1 MRTLVVTAWT
11 LDRSRMVA
19 QMALLVVAGLIGG
32 AGLALLI
39 PIVNAVAGPSDAITL
54 PVVGAVGTGSLPLW
68 VLLAAFVAL
77 VAGQALIQRAAT
89 VNSAQLQ
96 QRVVDRLRH
105 DAFAAILIAKW
116 SFVVG
121 LRRTDIIQVVTMGAS
136 RSGMALDQMVNGSVK
151 LVLVLATAVV
161 ALVVDPLVAA
171 LAILGIGV
179 MAAAQAS
186 GIAPAHRLGRL
197 LGERHRELQAV
208 VTDSLDSLRLV
219 RAHDASELW
228 VDRLAA
234 AFSGTRE
241 VQLANTERMTT
252 ISALTSVGTAAA
264 AALLVGV
271 SVWAG
276 LEPAGIVVMV
286 VLIGRLSSQA
296 TAVVRIAT
304 QLANSL
310 PAVGDITRLTADAR
324 GAVEAPGSADRS
336 GDPHLDPHLDPGAPL
351 VEFRNVSFTYPSS
364 GGGVRNLDL
373 VVPRGAITALS
384 GVSGAGK
391 STTADLALGLLEPD
405 SGEVRVGGQSLSPG
419 DLAWWRGHVAYVPQ
433 ESLLLPG
440 TLRDNLA
447 WSTPHAVTDAECL
460 EALHRSVASFVDHL
474 PDGLDTELGDR
485 GVRLSGGERQRVAIA
500 RALLRRPE
508 LLVLDEATSA
518 LDDDT
523 EAAVLDTIANL
534 VPAVTVLVIAHR
546 RTTLDIADHVVRIV
560 GPT

>member
-19 QMALLVVAGLIGG
+19 QMLLLVVAGFIGG
-32 AGLALLI
+32 VGLALLI
-39 PIVNAVAGPSDAITL
+39 PIVNAVAGPGDAITL

-77 VAGQALIQRAAT
+77 VAVQALIQRAAT
-89 VNSAQLQ
+89 VNSARLQ

-105 DAFAAILIAKW
+105 DAFAAILAAKW

-151 LVLVLATAVV
+151 LVLVLATAIV

-171 LAILGIGV
+171 LAIIGIGF

-219 RAHDASELW
+219 RAHDASGLW

-234 AFSGTRE
+234 AFSGTRQ
-241 VQLANTERMTT
+241 VQLATTERMTT

-286 VLIGRLSSQA
+286 VLVGRLSSQT
-296 TAVVRIAT
+296 TALVRIAT

-310 PAVGDITRLTADAR
+310 PAVGDITRLAADAHR
-324 GAVEAPGSADRS
+324 AVEVPGSAGRS
-336 GDPHLDPHLDPGAPL
+336 GDPHLDPSAPL
-351 VEFRNVSFTYPSS
+351 VEFCDVSFAYPSS

-391 STTADLALGLLEPD
+391 STTADLALGLLAPD
-405 SGEVRVGGQSLSPG
+405 SGEVRVGGQPLLSG

-460 EALHRSVASFVDHL
+460 EALHRSVASFVDQF
-474 PDGLDTELGDR
+474 PEGLDTVLGDR

-500 RALLRRPE
+500 RALLRQPE

-546 RTTLDIADHVVRIV
+546 RTTLDIADHVVRIA
-560 GPT
+560 GPA